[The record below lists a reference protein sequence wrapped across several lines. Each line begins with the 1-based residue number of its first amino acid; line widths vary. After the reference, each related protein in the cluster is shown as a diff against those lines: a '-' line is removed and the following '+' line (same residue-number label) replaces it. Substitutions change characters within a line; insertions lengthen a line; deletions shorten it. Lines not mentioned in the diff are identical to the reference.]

1 MSVDELLKAVE
12 DLSEPDLDSLVNRAL
27 FIRAS
32 RRAPVSPPEETSLLR
47 EINRPIP
54 SELHDRYAV
63 LADKRDDETLTDAE
77 YSELLDIGDRIECFG
92 VKRLEAMAQLA
103 DMRRI
108 PLLKLMDD
116 LGLQSPDIR
125 QEN

>member
-27 FIRAS
+27 FVRAS
-32 RRAPVSPPEETSLLR
+32 RRAPVSPPEETTLLR

-54 SELHDRYAV
+54 PELHDRYVV
-63 LADKRDDETLTDAE
+63 LAGKRDDETLTDAE
-77 YSELLDIGDRIECFG
+77 YSELLDIGNQIECFG

-125 QEN
+125 

>member
-1 MSVDELLKAVE
+1 MSVEELLKAVE

-32 RRAPVSPPEETSLLR
+32 RRAPVSPPEETTLLR

-54 SELHDRYAV
+54 PELHDLYAV

-77 YSELLDIGDRIECFG
+77 YSELLDISNQIGCLG

-125 QEN
+125 